1 MDRAVP
7 SLVMAR
13 LSAAV
18 AVGAL
23 LTGAVLS
30 TVGCSSADAP
40 ASEGCVESGS
50 AALKT
55 CAKGATIT
63 GVDVSSYQGTVS
75 WTQIKGS
82 GRAFGIARISDGL
95 NSVDAKFAQN
105 WPAMK
110 SAGIVRGSY
119 QYFRPSQDA
128 GLQAQLVLDKLA
140 AAGGLKPGDL
150 PPVLDLESADG
161 LAPSIVVAKA
171 KAWLAKIEAAIH
183 VKPIVYT
190 AAFMSPTIGT
200 SFGGYTLW
208 VANYGTTCPT
218 MPSGWSDWQIWQN
231 SDSGSVAGIAGNVD
245 TDFFNGTLADLKTHT
260 LKAPTAPPAGG
271 VAAAPFD
278 GTSDITGNHDL
289 DFGGNKTNDGSEGA
303 TLGNSTPPATT
314 DGAPIT
320 PCH

>member
-1 MDRAVP
+1 
-7 SLVMAR
+7 MAR
-13 LSAAV
+13 LSAAI
-18 AVGAL
+18 AVCGF
-23 LTGAVLS
+23 LTGALFGAA
-30 TVGCSSADAP
+30 GCSSAEAP
-40 ASEGCVESGS
+40 TTEGCVESGS

-95 NSVDAKFAQN
+95 NAVDSKFAQN

-110 SAGIVRGSY
+110 TAGIVRGSY

-161 LAPSIVVAKA
+161 LAPSVVVAKA

-218 MPSGWSDWQIWQN
+218 MPSGWTDWQLWQD

-260 LKAPTAPPAGG
+260 LKSPATPSAGG
-271 VAAAPFD
+271 VAAAPFEGATD
-278 GTSDITGNHDL
+278 PTANHDL

-320 PCH
+320 PCR

>member
-1 MDRAVP
+1 MR
-7 SLVMAR
+7 R

-18 AVGAL
+18 AVCGF
-23 LTGAVLS
+23 LTGAMFG
-30 TVGCSSADAP
+30 TIGCSSGDAP
-40 ASEGCVESGS
+40 PNDGCVESGS

-55 CAKGATIT
+55 CAKGATVT

-82 GRAFGIARISDGL
+82 GRAFGIVRISDGL
-95 NSVDAKFAQN
+95 NSPDSKFAQN

-110 SAGIVRGSY
+110 AAGIVRGSY

-128 GLQAQLVLDKLA
+128 GLQAQMVLDKLA

-150 PPVLDLESADG
+150 PPVLDLETADG
-161 LAPSIVVAKA
+161 LSSSVVVTKA
-171 KAWLAKIEAAIH
+171 KAWLAKIEAAIK

-190 AAFMSPTIGT
+190 AAFMSGTIGT

-218 MPSGWSDWQIWQN
+218 MPSGWTDWQFWQN
-231 SDSGSVAGIAGNVD
+231 NDSGSVAGIGGNVD
-245 TDFFNGTLADLKTHT
+245 TDFFNGTLADLNTYG
-260 LKAPTAPPAGG
+260 LKAPTTPSTKGAPPAAFEGATDPAG
-271 VAAAPFD
+271 
-278 GTSDITGNHDL
+278 SHDL

-303 TLGNSTPPATT
+303 TLGSGSPSDTHQT
-314 DGAPIT
+314 DGAPLT
-320 PCH
+320 PCR

>member
-1 MDRAVP
+1 MDRALP

-18 AVGAL
+18 AVSAL
-23 LTGAVLS
+23 LTGALFS

-95 NSVDAKFAQN
+95 SSVDTKFAQN

-110 SAGIVRGSY
+110 TAGIVRGSY

-183 VKPIVYT
+183 VKP
-190 AAFMSPTIGT
+190 
-200 SFGGYTLW
+200 
-208 VANYGTTCPT
+208 
-218 MPSGWSDWQIWQN
+218 
-231 SDSGSVAGIAGNVD
+231 
-245 TDFFNGTLADLKTHT
+245 
-260 LKAPTAPPAGG
+260 LKAPTTPPAGS

-278 GTSDITGNHDL
+278 GTSDITENHDL